1 MQLFEILCDLFF
13 FAAYVR
19 SDSSFPEPLTPAEER
34 ACIQRM
40 QAGDEGAR
48 DELIEHNLRLVAY
61 IARKYVRAGRDSD
74 DVVSIGIIGL
84 IKAVSTY
91 DPAKGVALSS
101 YASRCVE
108 NEILM
113 SLRVEKKQV
122 GEVSLNEPIGTDSD
136 GNDVALCDILGTD
149 ADEVV
154 DRVQSRLD
162 AERVERA
169 MQRALTPRER
179 TVVSLRFGLGGR
191 YRMTQREVAALLG
204 ISRSYVSRLE
214 KKAMERLKA
223 ELEREREGR

>member
-1 MQLFEILCDLFF
+1 MQWLQMLSDLIFL
-13 FAAYVR
+13 AAYVGNGNA
-19 SDSSFPEPLTPAEER
+19 FPEPLSSAEER
-34 ACIQRM
+34 ECIKRM
-40 QAGDEGAR
+40 QAGDESAR

-122 GEVSLNEPIGTDSD
+122 GEVSLNESIGTDSD

-154 DRVQSRLD
+154 DQVQSRLD
-162 AERVERA
+162 VERVERA
-169 MQRALTPRER
+169 MQRALTKRER
-179 TVVSLRFGLGGR
+179 TVVSLRFGLGGH
-191 YRMTQREVAALLG
+191 YRMTQREVASLLG
-204 ISRSYVSRLE
+204 ISRSYVSRH
-214 KKAMERLKA
+214 A
-223 ELEREREGR
+223 